1 MSFQSSYFYYF
12 LEGFPEGLRLCRSL
26 FSVLVSMFSCFPMRS
41 CIASFKESK
50 SWHLCLRFVFFCFT
64 ERQASCLSLHEG
76 CVFNVFGFSNLLVMY
91 FVRNLRSLS
100 FTCVN
105 LSMYELN

>member
-12 LEGFPEGLRLCRSL
+12 FKGFPEGLRLCRSL

-50 SWHLCLRFVFFCFT
+50 SWHNP
-64 ERQASCLSLHEG
+64 EAIKGEAI
-76 CVFNVFGFSNLLVMY
+76 
-91 FVRNLRSLS
+91 LRSCQPKPQAASREPLFCKPRKIPAKKS
-100 FTCVN
+100 K
-105 LSMYELN
+105 